1 MITEAT
7 TEASGPGATCSG
19 ATWTS
24 ERVQMLRSYVLAGL
38 SCSQIAAEIGVTRNA
53 VIGKIH
59 RLGLTT
65 GGKPGRRPAA
75 LAQRMREAG
84 AQAPRRQSRITRIM
98 RAIAASPNV
107 VPFPPAEASANAP
120 PVESAQRCS
129 LLELGGGR
137 CRWPLS
143 DPGKADFG
151 FCGNDAIP
159 GLSYCAGHARIAYRL
174 PSGRRA

>member
-1 MITEAT
+1 
-7 TEASGPGATCSG
+7 
-19 ATWTS
+19 
-24 ERVQMLRSYVLAGL
+24 MLHSYVLAGL

-65 GGKPGRRPAA
+65 GGRPGRRPAA
-75 LAQRMREAG
+75 LAQRMRETG
-84 AQAPRRQSRITRIM
+84 PQAPRRQSRITRIM
-98 RAIAASPNV
+98 RAIAASANV
-107 VPFPPAEASANAP
+107 VPFPPATGAQPSEAT
-120 PVESAQRCS
+120 PVESGQRCS
-129 LLELGGGR
+129 LMELAGGR

-151 FCGNDAIP
+151 FCGSDAIA